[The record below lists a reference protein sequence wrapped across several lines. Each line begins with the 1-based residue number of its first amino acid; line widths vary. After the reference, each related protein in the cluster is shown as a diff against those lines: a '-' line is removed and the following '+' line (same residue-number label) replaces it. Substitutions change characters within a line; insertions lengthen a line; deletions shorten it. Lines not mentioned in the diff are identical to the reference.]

1 MLIAIAMQDIREIL
15 DAAAVLEN
23 MDNTFYQSSLR
34 SKL

>member
-1 MLIAIAMQDIREIL
+1 MLIAMAMQEIRVIL

-23 MDNTFYQSSLR
+23 MDNTFYQSCLR